1 MWSPTEGCIFSLKVG
16 NSRMIASMIS
26 IVLVPGWRWMARR
39 TVRDPLYQAAAL
51 SSCTRTAYFW
61 APRTWTW
68 ATPLTVEIFC
78 DERLRVLVDL
88 VERELRRG
96 QAHIED

>member
-16 NSRMIASMIS
+16 KSCLIPSMIS

-51 SSCTRTAYFW
+51 SSCTLSSTRPTCSSRTG
-61 APRTWTW
+61 APFRYITM
-68 ATPLTVEIFC
+68 
-78 DERLRVLVDL
+78 
-88 VERELRRG
+88 RG
-96 QAHIED
+96 R